1 MGSENE
7 IQKYELDG
15 VDCMPYCYG
24 GSPKMS
30 EVPES
35 EVEWSDPEDLLVR
48 FSDHVAAR
56 KADQARIERAE
67 GYVEYFRKQ
76 VGDLKQSLAA
86 AEKLA
91 DAVEQSGG
99 VAPGPGPIGS
109 ALAAFRASLSTGETD

>member
-7 IQKYELDG
+7 IPKYELDG
-15 VDCMPYCYG
+15 VDCLRYCYG
-24 GSPKMS
+24 GSPKLS

-35 EVEWSDPEDLLVR
+35 EAEWSDPEDLLVR

-56 KADQARIERAE
+56 KADQERI
-67 GYVEYFRKQ
+67 
-76 VGDLKQSLAA
+76 AA

-109 ALAAFRASLSTGETD
+109 ALAAFRASLSGETD